1 MAEDLGTSYEL
12 ASVAMAL
19 FVVGFAIGPMLF
31 AGLSEELGRNFMYLI
46 TVIVYLLMFLPIA
59 LSKNIIGVIFGRLI
73 QGLAASSGSTM
84 VSGSIADLYEVHERG
99 YYMSLFTFS
108 TMFSTGIAPVCYS
121 YVPQRL
127 NWRWIQLIQ
136 LIVAFG
142 WSLVMLV
149 LIRETRITA
158 IMKSKAKRL
167 RKETG
172 DMTLRAH
179 CEVYKPQMKE
189 MIQTSL
195 ARPLLMLVTEP
206 IVAAF
211 SAFIGF
217 AWTFWYALIAS
228 ISHVFITLYKDNYG
242 MDQGSVGFIYVALVI
257 GSILGFSFNYFFQ
270 ERWFYPKFSKTKP
283 VEARLGSCMISGIIF
298 PIGAYIYAFTSYSHV
313 HWIAP
318 SIGKFSTNI
327 NNDTFYNNVTY
338 SHCYNFN
345 GNVQYISIFNVIY
358 SRLLW
363 AVCFI

>member
-136 LIVAFG
+136 LIVTFG
-142 WSLVMLV
+142 WSLVMLL
-149 LIRETRITA
+149 LIKETRITA

-179 CEVYKPQMKE
+179 CEVYKPQTKE

-206 IVAAF
+206 IVASF

-217 AWTFWYALIAS
+217 AWCFW
-228 ISHVFITLYKDNYG
+228 
-242 MDQGSVGFIYVALVI
+242 
-257 GSILGFSFNYFFQ
+257 
-270 ERWFYPKFSKTKP
+270 
-283 VEARLGSCMISGIIF
+283 
-298 PIGAYIYAFTSYSHV
+298 
-313 HWIAP
+313 
-318 SIGKFSTNI
+318 
-327 NNDTFYNNVTY
+327 
-338 SHCYNFN
+338 
-345 GNVQYISIFNVIY
+345 
-358 SRLLW
+358 
-363 AVCFI
+363 